1 MRMGDRKNSDERS
14 SISLTFARTAA
25 GFHNELRRGL
35 SPLGLPA
42 EFLNGTYGGDFSQ
55 NSRLGNWAVDSIQG
69 ES

>member
-1 MRMGDRKNSDERS
+1 MGDRKNSDERS
-14 SISLTFARTAA
+14 TISLTFARTAA
-25 GFHNELRRGL
+25 GSHNQLRDGF

-42 EFLNGTYGGDFSQ
+42 EFLNGNHMGDFSQ